1 MYTHYEW
8 DQAKNRAN
16 ILKHGID
23 FADIPPVFDRPMLI
37 EPDERKQYGEDRW
50 IGLGMFPNGI
60 EVVLAFTEPT
70 KELTRIMSA
79 RSAIQKERKRY
90 HEEIGY

>member
-1 MYTHYEW
+1 MHYEW

-16 ILKHGID
+16 LLKHGID
-23 FADIPPVFDRPMLI
+23 FADIPLVFDRPMLI
-37 EPDERKQYGEDRW
+37 EPDEREQYGEERW

-60 EVVLAFTEPT
+60 EVVVAFTEPT
-70 KELTRIMSA
+70 NELTRIISA
-79 RSAIQKERKRY
+79 RRATQKERKRY

>member
-1 MYTHYEW
+1 MYIHLYMHYEW

-37 EPDERKQYGEDRW
+37 EPDERKQYGENRW

-70 KELTRIMSA
+70 KELTRIISA
-79 RSAIQKERKRY
+79 RRAT
-90 HEEIGY
+90 